1 MSARTLVLALA
12 LAAAGCATTPA
23 DPRDPLE
30 GMNRA
35 VFAFN
40 DRADKIVFR
49 PAARLY
55 RNVTPRVLRDAVRNF
70 FNNLDDLFIGA
81 NNLLQGKPVTA
92 VSDWT
97 RFAVNT
103 TLGLLGVID
112 WASDMGLEKHNED
125 FGQTLGRWGV
135 GDGMYLVLPLLG
147 PSTLR
152 DTAALP
158 IDWAGDPVLQHTPV
172 DERNALTAVRLVSR
186 RADLL
191 EASRTLEEAA
201 LDRYVF
207 LREATLQR
215 RRSLV
220 YDGRPPRERPPVEE
234 GEAR

>member
-1 MSARTLVLALA
+1 MSARALVLALA
-12 LAAAGCATTPA
+12 LAAAGCATTSA

-30 GMNRA
+30 GVNRA
-35 VFAFN
+35 MFAFN
-40 DRADKIVFR
+40 DAVDENALQ

-55 RNVTPRVLRDAVRNF
+55 RNVTPRALRDMVRNF

-81 NNLLQGKPVTA
+81 NNLLQGKAEDA
-92 VSDWT
+92 VNDWL
-97 RFAVNT
+97 RFAFNT
-103 TLGLLGVID
+103 TFGLLGIHD

-125 FGQTLGRWGV
+125 FGQTLGRWGM
-135 GDGMYLVLPLLG
+135 GDGVYLVLPLLG

-158 IDWAGDPVLQHTPV
+158 IDWEGDPVYGHTPV
-172 DERNALTAVRLVSR
+172 DERNALTAARTIAR

-191 EASRTLEEAA
+191 EASRALEEAA

-215 RRSLV
+215 RRSLI
-220 YDGRPPRERPPVEE
+220 YDGRPPRERPPVE
-234 GEAR
+234 

>member
-1 MSARTLVLALA
+1 MTARALVLALA
-12 LAAAGCATTPA
+12 LAAPGCATTHP

-30 GMNRA
+30 GVNRA

-40 DRADKIVFR
+40 DQADEIVFK

-55 RNVTPRVLRDAVRNF
+55 RNLTPQGLRDAVRNF
-70 FNNLDDLFIGA
+70 FNNIDDLFIGA
-81 NNLLQGKPVTA
+81 NNLLQGKPETA
-92 VSDWT
+92 VNDWL
-97 RFAVNT
+97 RFAFNT
-103 TLGLLGVID
+103 TLGFFGIID

-135 GDGMYLVLPLLG
+135 GDGSYLVLPLLG

-158 IDWAGDPVLQHTPV
+158 VDWAGDPVQAHHPV
-172 DERNALTAVRLVSR
+172 AERNTISASRIVSR

-191 EASRTLEEAA
+191 GASRTLEEAA

-207 LREATLQR
+207 LREAYLQR

-220 YDGRPPRERPPVEE
+220 YDGRPPRERPP
-234 GEAR
+234 AD

>member
-12 LAAAGCATTPA
+12 LAAGGCATTGGGDA
-23 DPRDPLE
+23 RDPLE
-30 GMNRA
+30 GVNRA

-40 DRADKIVFR
+40 DQADDIVFR

-55 RNVTPRVLRDAVRNF
+55 RNVTPQGLRDSVRNF
-70 FNNLDDLFIGA
+70 FSNIDDLFIGV
-81 NNLLQGKPVTA
+81 NNLLQGKVETA
-92 VSDWT
+92 VNDWL
-97 RFAVNT
+97 RFAFNS
-103 TLGLLGVID
+103 TLGFFGIID

-152 DTAALP
+152 DTVALP
-158 IDWAGDPVLQHTPV
+158 VDWAGDPVYEHTPV
-172 DERNALTAVRLVSR
+172 DERNVMTATRTIGR

-191 EASRTLEEAA
+191 GASRTLEAAA

-207 LREATLQR
+207 LREAYLQQR
-215 RRSLV
+215 RSQI
-220 YDGRPPRERPPVEE
+220 YDGRPPRERPPVD
-234 GEAR
+234 

>member
-1 MSARTLVLALA
+1 MSARALVLALA
-12 LAAAGCATTPA
+12 LAASGCATPSA

-40 DRADKIVFR
+40 DKADEIVVR

-55 RNVTPRVLRDAVRNF
+55 RNVTPQGLRDAVRNF
-70 FNNLDDLFIGA
+70 FNNIDDLFIGA
-81 NNLLQGKPVTA
+81 NNLLQGKTETA
-92 VSDWT
+92 VNDWL
-97 RFAVNT
+97 RFAFNS
-103 TLGLLGVID
+103 TLGFFGVID

-158 IDWAGDPVLQHTPV
+158 VDWAGDPVYEHTPV
-172 DERNALTAVRLVSR
+172 DERNGLTVARTVSR
-186 RADLL
+186 RTDLL
-191 EASRTLEEAA
+191 GASRTLEQAA

-207 LREATLQR
+207 LRESYLQQR
-215 RRSLV
+215 RSQI
-220 YDGRPPRERPPVEE
+220 YDGRPPRERPPVD
-234 GEAR
+234 

>member
-1 MSARTLVLALA
+1 MSARALIVALA
-12 LAAAGCATTPA
+12 LAAGGCATTNA

-30 GMNRA
+30 GVNRA

-40 DRADKIVFR
+40 DKADEIVLR

-55 RNVTPRVLRDAVRNF
+55 RNVTPQGMRDAVRNF
-70 FNNLDDLFIGA
+70 FNNIDDLFIGA
-81 NNLLQGKPVTA
+81 NNLLQGKVEAA
-92 VSDWT
+92 VNDWL
-97 RFAVNT
+97 RFAFNT
-103 TLGLLGVID
+103 TFGLLGIHD
-112 WASDMGLEKHNED
+112 WASEMGLEKHNED

-158 IDWAGDPVLQHTPV
+158 VDWAGDPVFEHTPV
-172 DERNALTAVRLVSR
+172 NERNVLTVTRTVSR

-191 EASRTLEEAA
+191 GASRTLEEAA

-207 LREATLQR
+207 LREASLQR
-215 RRSLV
+215 RRSLI
-220 YDGRPPRERPPVEE
+220 YDGRPPRERPP
-234 GEAR
+234 AD

>member
-1 MSARTLVLALA
+1 MSARAFVLVLALA
-12 LAAAGCATTPA
+12 GAGCASTPS

-30 GMNRA
+30 GVNRA

-40 DRADKIVFR
+40 DKTDEMVLR

-55 RNVTPRVLRDAVRNF
+55 RNVTPQGLRDAVRNF
-70 FNNLDDLFIGA
+70 FSNIDDLFIGA
-81 NNLLQGKPVTA
+81 NNLLQGKLETA
-92 VSDWT
+92 VNDWL
-97 RFAVNT
+97 RFAFNT
-103 TLGLLGVID
+103 TFGLLGIHD

-125 FGQTLGRWGV
+125 FGQTLGSWGV

-158 IDWAGDPVLQHTPV
+158 VDWAGDPLYGHTPV
-172 DERNALTAVRLVSR
+172 DERNALTATRVVGR

-191 EASRTLEEAA
+191 GASRTLEEAA

-207 LREATLQR
+207 LREAYLQQR
-215 RRSLV
+215 RSQI
-220 YDGRPPRERPPVEE
+220 YDGRPPRERPP
-234 GEAR
+234 AD

>member
-1 MSARTLVLALA
+1 MRLRALLVAAALA
-12 LAAAGCATTPA
+12 GAAGCASTSG

-35 VFAFN
+35 VYAFN
-40 DRADKIVFR
+40 DQVDQNVLA

-55 RNVTPRVLRDAVRNF
+55 RNVTPSGFRDGVRNF
-70 FNNLDDLFIGA
+70 FNNLDDLYIGA
-81 NNLLQGKPVTA
+81 NNLLQGKVQRA
-92 VSDWT
+92 MGDLMRV
-97 RFAVNT
+97 AVNT
-103 TLGLLGVID
+103 TLGFLGTID

-125 FGQTLGRWGV
+125 FGQTLARWGA
-135 GDGMYLVLPLLG
+135 GDGAYLVLPLLG

-158 IDWAGDPVLQHTPV
+158 ADWAGDPVTAHAPV
-172 DERNALTAVRLVSR
+172 DERNALSAFRVVAR

-191 EASRTLEEAA
+191 EASRTLEEAS

-207 LREATLQR
+207 LRESFLQR

-220 YDGRPPRERPPVEE
+220 YDGNPPRERRPAE
-234 GEAR
+234 